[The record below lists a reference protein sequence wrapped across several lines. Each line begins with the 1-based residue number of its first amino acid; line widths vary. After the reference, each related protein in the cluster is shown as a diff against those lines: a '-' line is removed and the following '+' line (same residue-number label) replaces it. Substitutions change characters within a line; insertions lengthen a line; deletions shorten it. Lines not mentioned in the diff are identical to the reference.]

1 MDAGGDVLEEAHWG
15 TAQKTEN
22 EEEDVNDEVA
32 GTEGE
37 RKRVEGEDGERG
49 VEGEVGAAG
58 AEGEEPCLQSFFF
71 SCLKV
76 VAQRWVKEDEL
87 PCTPPLRTTFLLQH
101 DRLHLTLVEVHG
113 QLLGYS
119 LLF

>member
-1 MDAGGDVLEEAHWG
+1 MLEEAHWG
-15 TAQKTEN
+15 TAQKTED
-22 EEEDVNDEVA
+22 EEEVNDEVA

-49 VEGEVGAAG
+49 VEGEVGAVG
-58 AEGEEPCLQSFFF
+58 AEGEEPYLQSFFF
-71 SCLKV
+71 SCVKV
-76 VAQRWVKEDEL
+76 APQRWVKEDEL

-101 DRLHLTLVEVHG
+101 DRLHLTPVEVHG